1 MITNFFSYLGLFLM
15 FDALMVWLLP
25 LPYEL
30 FITFAITSVLMS
42 LIFAVGEAWATR
54 RRDKAWA
61 QVEQDMRELERD
73 RRYNNI

>member
-61 QVEQDMRELERD
+61 EYEAMRKQIDDLPF
-73 RRYNNI
+73 